1 MPKIA
6 QKATARLLI
15 FILFAVQ
22 LTAELAHQHAA
33 PNTRWP
39 VKNLAQQIQ
48 TELPRLRPVPP
59 LCFACFFCSANQSL
73 PLALTFIVNF
83 SPVAAVAP
91 TPPHF
96 SSQFDNIPC
105 RNRAPPA

>member
-15 FILFAVQ
+15 FILFTVP
-22 LTAELAHQHAA
+22 LMAELAHQHSA
-33 PNTRWP
+33 PNARLP

-48 TELPRLRPVPP
+48 TELPRLRPAPS
-59 LCFACFFCSANQSL
+59 LCLACLFSSENQSL
-73 PLALTFIVNF
+73 PPALTFIVNF

-91 TPPHF
+91 AYFHF
-96 SSQFDNIPC
+96 FSQFDNIPC